1 MKAFKPI
8 FTFMIA
14 YFFFND
20 ALQTAIAMMAVY
32 SKIVLGFST
41 GQFILLYLVST
52 VSSIIGSFVFGY
64 ITKRVGAKKAVIQV
78 SIIMIIAIVL
88 AAITTSTGLFWVA
101 GSLFGIALGSM
112 WVTSR
117 TLIVELTP
125 EEKRGEFFG
134 LFAFSGK
141 VSAIIGPIIY
151 GSITFLF
158 ADSGTLAS
166 RFAIGSLAVMVLIG
180 LLFHI
185 RIKDLT
191 VKN

>member
-14 YFFFND
+14 FFFFND

-64 ITKRVGAKKAVIQV
+64 ITKKMGAKKAVIQV
-78 SIIMIIAIVL
+78 AILMIIAIL
-88 AAITTSTGLFWVA
+88 IAATTTSTGLFWVA
-101 GSLFGIALGSM
+101 GSLFGISLGSM

-125 EEKRGEFFG
+125 IEKRGEFFG

-141 VSAIIGPIIY
+141 VSAIVGPMIY
-151 GSITFLF
+151 GSITLVF
-158 ADSGTLAS
+158 AQSGILAS
-166 RFAIGSLAVMVLIG
+166 RLAIGSLAVMVFIG

-185 RIKDLT
+185 RIKDFT